1 MGSLLGHL
9 KKIRS
14 LNATVIFGPGVT
26 VIEVACDDVT
36 IVMIVGLGCIL
47 VVCAFGCRRTLFSL
61 R

>member
-14 LNATVIFGPGVT
+14 LNATVICATCAT
-26 VIEVACDDVT
+26 VIGVACDDVT